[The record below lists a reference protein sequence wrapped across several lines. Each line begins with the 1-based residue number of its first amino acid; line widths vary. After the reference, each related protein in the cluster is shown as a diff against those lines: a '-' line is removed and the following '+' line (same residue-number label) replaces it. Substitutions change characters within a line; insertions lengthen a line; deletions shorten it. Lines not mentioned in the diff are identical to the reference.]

1 MQINFYEGKQMKYR
15 DEQKLILNVKDNLT
29 FGSTIGEAITSL
41 VKQFN
46 WNRST
51 LRPTANFFTD
61 IDGFN
66 DVVFLRKFKITDES
80 ISAEKFYGGK
90 AEVINILDS
99 NFSVHTELFL
109 TQNAVQKWLLDL
121 NQRPR
126 LLFLLKKNKISGE
139 KNFRFEGVFQIDK
152 TSTDTVR
159 VYKKIAVVY
168 NRKVP
173 FAYKKINL

>member
-51 LRPTANFFTD
+51 LRPTAHFFPD

-66 DVVFLRKFKITDES
+66 DVVFLRKFKIPDES
-80 ISAEKFYGGK
+80 ISAE
-90 AEVINILDS
+90 
-99 NFSVHTELFL
+99 
-109 TQNAVQKWLLDL
+109 
-121 NQRPR
+121 
-126 LLFLLKKNKISGE
+126 
-139 KNFRFEGVFQIDK
+139 
-152 TSTDTVR
+152 
-159 VYKKIAVVY
+159 
-168 NRKVP
+168 
-173 FAYKKINL
+173 